1 MVPERWSGVIETEG
15 NLGRTDLMLETSVLW
30 RFAPA
35 WTVSLGARVMMFTA
49 PPGWDLLRKPYTRA
63 ELGRAMARA
72 DIHVRQHRIA
82 DGKPPAEPEQSVTFT
97 RADDDALVGRFELH
111 DAAATEFETAIET
124 ATTYEGDAET
134 RSTAQ
139 RQADALHDICA
150 FYNKNHDSDG
160 TPRHRPHVTINADAA
175 RADAGSVFHH
185 YRRLIGLRHDH
196 EVVREG
202 RFELLLPDHEQI
214 FAYTRTLGD
223 QVLVTVANMSS
234 HEVRL
239 QPGDV
244 PDVTGAEVLIATH
257 EQPTVDVLRPWE
269 SAVYLVGS

>member
-1 MVPERWSGVIETEG
+1 MLRGTPYVYQGEELGMTNAGYTEAEQYADIESVNFYRLATAAGLPVEAVLTGLAAKSRDNARTPVQWTEG
-15 NLGRTDLMLETSVLW
+15 PNAGFTSGRPWLPVN
-30 RFAPA
+30 A
-35 WTVSLGARVMMFTA
+35 
-49 PPGWDLLRKPYTRA
+49 
-63 ELGRAMARA
+63 
-72 DIHVRQHRIA
+72 
-82 DGKPPAEPEQSVTFT
+82 
-97 RADDDALVGRFELH
+97 
-111 DAAATEFETAIET
+111 
-124 ATTYEGDAET
+124 
-134 RSTAQ
+134 
-139 RQADALHDICA
+139 
-150 FYNKNHDSDG
+150 N
-160 TPRHRPHVTINADAA
+160 HVTINADAA